1 MDLTLPPASAQP
13 NHRRRQRPE
22 ARDAAEFLFD
32 SPWGLTLMYYLDIDV
47 ERFREG
53 LKAGNVPGSLASWSM
68 DWNVR
73 KHLARRPTH
82 VRW

>member
-1 MDLTLPPASAQP
+1 MADEITA
-13 NHRRRQRPE
+13 
-22 ARDAAEFLFD
+22 
-32 SPWGLTLMYYLDIDV
+32 DIDV

>member
-1 MDLTLPPASAQP
+1 MAF
-13 NHRRRQRPE
+13 RRAGGLRFHVQQLGKR
-22 ARDAAEFLFD
+22 AAGAPVVMLHGLF
-32 SPWGLTLMYYLDIDV
+32 T
-47 ERFREG
+47 
-53 LKAGNVPGSLASWSM
+53 GSLASWSM